1 MHPVSLNALDN
12 VKARGY
18 TDARSVRAG
27 KPLIDSGTTGT
38 KGHVQVVIP
47 NMTETWG
54 AQKDPPPEGIP
65 VCTLKDSPS
74 DISHTIAW
82 ACELLKDY
90 YCEGGQD
97 GKSPSRVNDVMQG
110 IRERKS
116 EVMQTDIELL
126 KHMNELLGNIP
137 KNPEDCLRFGVKLF
151 QKLFDYRIR
160 DLLVRHPL
168 GSTEKYKDS
177 EGNDA
182 TKLFWSLPRRPPKM
196 FKFSATDPLHLDFVM
211 CTARLHAHL
220 FKIKF
225 DVNDEQAA
233 AVMATIEVKDEYKA
247 ETDKNPTTTVSL
259 RDVQNNSFQDFA
271 CVLLVF
277 CLCFAF
283 VLF

>member
-1 MHPVSLNALDN
+1 MSITHTHSLNALDN

-18 TDARSVRAG
+18 TDARSVRAA

-47 NMTETWG
+47 RLTETWG

-97 GKSPSRVNDVMQG
+97 GKSPSRVNDVIMG
-110 IRERKS
+110 IRQHKT
-116 EVMQTDIELL
+116 EVLQTDIELL
-126 KHMNELLGNIP
+126 KHVQQLMSDIP
-137 KNPEDCLRFGVKLF
+137 KTPEDCLRFGVKLF
-151 QKLFDYRIR
+151 QKLYDYRIR

-168 GSTEKYKDS
+168 DSMEKYKDS
-177 EGNDA
+177 DGNDA
-182 TKLFWSLPRRPPKM
+182 TKLFWSLPRRPPRL
-196 FKFSATDPLHLDFVM
+196 FKFSAADPLHLDFVM

-220 FKIKF
+220 FKLKF
-225 DVNDEQAA
+225 EVSEEQAVA
-233 AVMATIEVKDEYKA
+233 AISTIEIKDEYKP
-247 ETDKNPTTTVSL
+247 ETDTNPSPSVSKHMPECQATTS
-259 RDVQNNSFQDFA
+259 N
-271 CVLLVF
+271 
-277 CLCFAF
+277 
-283 VLF
+283 

>member
-1 MHPVSLNALDN
+1 MTVTRIHSLNALDN

-18 TDARSVRAG
+18 TDARSVRAS

-47 NMTETWG
+47 KLTETWG

-97 GKSPSRVNDVMQG
+97 GKSPSRVNDVIAG
-110 IRERKS
+110 IRQHKT
-116 EVMQTDIELL
+116 EVLQTDVELL
-126 KHMNELLGNIP
+126 KHMEELMAHIP
-137 KNPEDCLRFGVKLF
+137 KSPEDCLTFGVKLF
-151 QKLFDYRIR
+151 QKLYDYRIR

-168 GSTEKYKDS
+168 DSMEKYKDS
-177 EGNDA
+177 DGNDA
-182 TKLFWSLPRRPPKM
+182 TKLFWSLPRRPPTP
-196 FKFSATDPLHLDFVM
+196 FKFSAADPLHLYFVM

-220 FKIKF
+220 FKLKF
-225 DVNDEQAA
+225 DVTDEQAA
-233 AVMATIEVKDEYKA
+233 IAIATIEVKDEYKA
-247 ETDKNPTTTVSL
+247 ETDTNSSPSVSYHL
-259 RDVQNNSFQDFA
+259 PKRSIT
-271 CVLLVF
+271 
-277 CLCFAF
+277 
-283 VLF
+283 